1 MSDFPKPPKVPYVIR
16 KHNDEIVDYYY
27 WMRDRND
34 PRLIEYLQEEKK
46 FLEKISKNFKHIEE
60 ELYNE
65 FLSRIEEED
74 TSYPFKYG
82 NYFYFYKTF
91 KGKSYKAYYR
101 TDGSKEEILIDFNE
115 IAKNYNYFD
124 VGNIKFDY
132 EGNFLAFNYD
142 TEGSENF
149 KLFLK
154 DIRKNDIKFISE
166 KTFNS
171 FEWFKG
177 YLFFTITDEIL
188 RPYKVLKLNPINLE
202 IEEFFTENDKAFNI
216 DLIKSKDQ
224 NFLFIVLHSLDT
236 TEVWIVDKNFNL
248 KLFKERKKGIRY
260 FLEHRGGEFYILTN
274 EFNKNFEIYKCPID
288 NFENFEIFLKARDHI
303 KIESFEIFKDFIAIY
318 ELDKEKAIERIEIIE
333 FDNNNSHYIEFPD
346 PAYYIEFSDNYEYET
361 DFLRIEYQTLI
372 QPKTIYD
379 YDIKNKNLILRKQTK
394 INNFN
399 KEIYEMKRIF
409 ADDIPITI
417 AYRKDLLRK
426 DGSNFLWAY
435 GYGAYGY
442 SILPY
447 FKVERLS
454 ILDRGIIYAIIHV
467 RGGGERGEEWYEQG
481 KLLNKKRT
489 IDDFI
494 KACEF
499 LIENKWTSKG
509 KIIIE
514 GASAGGILVGGC
526 INERP
531 ELFKTAIAHV
541 PFVDVLNTM
550 LDPSLPLTI
559 LEYDE
564 WGNPEIEEFYYYIKS
579 YSPYDNI
586 TEKSYPNVLA
596 TCGFN
601 DPRVRYWEPL
611 KWVAKL
617 RENNK
622 SNSIILVKFE
632 ENAGHSVGEDRYK
645 VLRYN
650 AFVIAFVL
658 WTINED

>member
-1 MSDFPKPPKVPYVIR
+1 MIPKPPKIPYIIE
-16 KHNDEIVDYYY
+16 KHNDRIIDYYY
-27 WMRDRND
+27 WMRNRED
-34 PRLIEYLQEEKK
+34 PRLIDYIREEKK
-46 FLEKISKNFKHIEE
+46 FLNEISKNFKHIEE
-60 ELYNE
+60 EIYNE
-65 FLSRIEEED
+65 FLSKIEEED

-82 NYFYFYKTF
+82 NYYYFYKTF
-91 KGKSYKAYYR
+91 KGKPYKAYYR
-101 TDGSKEEILIDFNE
+101 TNNLKEEMLIDFNE

-142 TEGSENF
+142 TNGSENF

-154 DIRKNDIKFISE
+154 DIRKNEIKFISE
-166 KTFNS
+166 KTFYS
-171 FEWFKG
+171 FEWFEG

-188 RPYKVLKLNPINLE
+188 RPYKVLKLNLNNLK
-202 IEEFFTENDKAFNI
+202 IEEIFQENDKAFNI
-216 DLIKSKDQ
+216 HLMKSKDEK
-224 NFLFIVLHSLDT
+224 FLFIILHSIDT
-236 TEVWIVDKNFNL
+236 TEVWIIDKNLNL
-248 KLFKERKKGIRY
+248 KLFKKRKKGIRY
-260 FLEHRGGEFYILTN
+260 FIEHREGEFYILTN
-274 EFNKNFEIYKCPID
+274 EFNKNFEIYKCSIND
-288 NFENFEIFLKARDHI
+288 FEKIEVFVKARNNI
-303 KIESFEIFKDFIAIY
+303 KIESFEIFKNFIAIY
-318 ELDKEKAIERIEIIE
+318 KLDKEKAINKIEIID
-333 FDNNNSHYIEFPD
+333 FDNNNAHYIEFSD
-346 PAYYIEFSDNYEYET
+346 DVYNVEISDNYEYET
-361 DFLRIEYQTLI
+361 NFLRIEYQTLI

-379 YDIKNKNLILRKQTK
+379 YDIKSKNLILRKQVK
-394 INNFN
+394 INNSN
-399 KEIYEMKRIF
+399 KELYEIKRIF

-426 DGSNFLWAY
+426 DANNVLWAY
-435 GYGAYGY
+435 GYGAYGQ
-442 SILPY
+442 SIPPY
-447 FKVERLS
+447 FKAERLS
-454 ILDRGIIYAIIHV
+454 ILDRGIVYAIIHV

-489 IDDFI
+489 IYDFI

-579 YSPYDNI
+579 YSPYDNVK
-586 TEKSYPNVLA
+586 EQNYPNVLA
-596 TCGFN
+596 ICGFN

-611 KWVAKL
+611 KWIAKL

-622 SNSIILVKFE
+622 SNNVIAIKFE
-632 ENAGHSVGEDRYK
+632 EEAGHYIGEDRYK
-645 VLRYN
+645 ILREN
-650 AFVIAFVL
+650 AFIIAFAL
-658 WTINED
+658 WTLNEN

>member
-1 MSDFPKPPKVPYVIR
+1 MIPKPPKIPYIIE
-16 KHNDEIVDYYY
+16 KHNDRIIDYYY
-27 WMRDRND
+27 WMRNRED
-34 PRLIEYLQEEKK
+34 PRLLNYIKEEKK
-46 FLEKISKNFKHIEE
+46 FLNEISKNFKHIEE

-82 NYFYFYKTF
+82 NYYYFYKTF
-91 KGKSYKAYYR
+91 KGKPYKAYYR
-101 TDGSKEEILIDFNE
+101 TNNLKEEMLIDFNE

-142 TEGSENF
+142 TNGSENF

-154 DIRKNDIKFISE
+154 DIRKNEIKFIFE
-166 KTFNS
+166 KTFYS
-171 FEWFKG
+171 FEWFEG

-188 RPYKVLKLNPINLE
+188 RPYKVLKLNPINLK
-202 IEEFFTENDKAFNI
+202 IEEIFQENDKAFNI
-216 DLIKSKDQ
+216 HLMKSKDEK
-224 NFLFIVLHSLDT
+224 FVFIILHSIDT
-236 TEVWIVDKNFNL
+236 TEVWVIDKNFNL
-248 KLFKERKKGIRY
+248 KLFKKRKKGIRY
-260 FLEHRGGEFYILTN
+260 FIEHKEGEFYILTN
-274 EFNKNFEIYKCPID
+274 EFNKNFEIYKCPVD
-288 NFENFEIFLKARDHI
+288 NFEKFEIFVKARDYI
-303 KIESFEIFKDFIAIY
+303 KIESFEIFKNFMAIY
-318 ELDKEKAIERIEIIE
+318 ELDKEKAINTIEIID
-333 FDNNNSHYIEFPD
+333 FDNNNAHYIEFPD
-346 PAYYIEFSDNYEYET
+346 DVYYVEISDNYEYET
-361 DFLRIEYQTLI
+361 NFLRIEYQTLI

-379 YDIKNKNLILRKQTK
+379 YDIKSKNLILRKQVK

-399 KEIYEMKRIF
+399 KELYEMKRIF

-426 DGSNFLWAY
+426 DGNNVLWAY
-435 GYGAYGY
+435 GYGAYGQ
-442 SILPY
+442 SIPPY
-447 FKVERLS
+447 FKAEKLS
-454 ILDRGIIYAIIHV
+454 ILDRGIVYAIIHI

-489 IDDFI
+489 IYDFI

-579 YSPYDNI
+579 YSPYDNVK
-586 TEKSYPNVLA
+586 EQNYPNVLA
-596 TCGFN
+596 ICGFN

-611 KWVAKL
+611 KWIAKL
-617 RENNK
+617 REKNK
-622 SNSIILVKFE
+622 SNNVIAIKFE
-632 ENAGHSVGEDRYK
+632 EEAGHYIGEDRYK
-645 VLRYN
+645 ILREN
-650 AFVIAFVL
+650 AFIIAFAL
-658 WTINED
+658 WTLNEN